1 MYYYAHG
8 IAPSGANG
16 VKISI
21 PASAGGGSDGRFGI
35 GSSHSFTNE
44 QLVLT
49 MPAGHTVHNI
59 GHLVV
64 WCEAFNVFFN
74 EPLQFPAAGSI
85 VFESPTEPP
94 TTPTEPPTTP
104 TEPPTT
110 PTEPPTTPTVP
121 PTTPTEPPTTPTEPP
136 TTPTEPPTT
145 PTEPPTTPTE
155 PPTTPTEP
163 PTTPTVPPTTPTV
176 PPTTPTEPPTE
187 VIVTILP
194 LQIGSF
200 TNTQHAVAGTVYANN
215 NSTIRI
221 ENFHYDGLGPGEL
234 ILVVLV
240 SLIPFYFPTA
250 AYMYYYA
257 KGVTPSGS
265 NGVIIP
271 IPASVGGGSDG
282 RFGIG
287 SSHSFSNEQL
297 VLTMPEGSTV
307 HGIGH
312 LVIWCEAFKVFFNS
326 PMQFPDPLATNITTV
341 IVNTTTATPT
351 EPPTTPTEPP
361 TEVIATILP
370 LQIGSLQTLNMLLL
384 VQCTLTTIP
393 PSELRIFITTSMDN
407 GDVTIAWVNNKTHA
421 EDYFLQA
428 TSPRNSVCIA

>member
-110 PTEPPTTPTVP
+110 PTV
-121 PTTPTEPPTTPTEPP
+121 
-136 TTPTEPPTT
+136 
-145 PTEPPTTPTE
+145 
-155 PPTTPTEP
+155 
-163 PTTPTVPPTTPTV
+163 
-176 PPTTPTEPPTE
+176 PPTE

-200 TNTQHAVAGTVYANN
+200 TNTQHAVAGTVYADN

-307 HGIGH
+307 HDIGH
-312 LVIWCEAFKVFFNS
+312 LVIWCEAVKVFFNS

-351 EPPTTPTEPP
+351 EPPTTPTVPP